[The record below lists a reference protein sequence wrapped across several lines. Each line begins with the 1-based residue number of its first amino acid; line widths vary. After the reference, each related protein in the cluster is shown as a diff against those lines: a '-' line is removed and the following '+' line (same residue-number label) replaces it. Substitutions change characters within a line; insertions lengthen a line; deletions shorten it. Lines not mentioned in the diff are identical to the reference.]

1 MATRHLTGRD
11 LVTRVFSPRV
21 AIVASQGATE
31 LCQANHLPSVVDLF
45 KPFGDRIDGRVMVHG
60 SQGLPTAIDNLFLRF
75 ADIEQLDEPD
85 HKARERWMA
94 EVVRAQA
101 TVEPVPAEKQF
112 PWYTEYCNLLL
123 STGGISDHETFD
135 HPVACIIAISSL
147 STDPINEIHYLTNVS
162 TPQAAFDKGYM
173 DPTTLKYY
181 VLIHDCRKGDL
192 TNALELLE
200 KMKRTFG
207 LHCGILKINSSD
219 PETPGQDKARH
230 AHIWTKSV
238 AHSKLLSL
246 GRASTDSTLG
256 SSSGGRDSVSSITSG
271 SGSIVGASGTLSDL
285 TLQRSS
291 MSSPVYGG
299 TGNSSPTFAH
309 SQVYAYLGGEDDTAS
324 NTTLINPNALDI
336 PVSKNVDLA
345 LDLLLHPER
354 SAEPYGCCMS
364 NEDISGISTFLR
376 EMVAQSIVPY
386 MERNINHWNEQVAVS
401 RRGIAGRF
409 RRYFGSGSKPA
420 GSVIQQPASS
430 TSGGGIVYHHSSP
443 EAHMRKLADW
453 AFMLRDYKFAAS
465 TYDSVK
471 KDFSSDKAWK
481 YYGGTQEM
489 IGLCTLM
496 SGQLLG
502 SKNEVDYYLESAVN
516 SYIHKARSSFYAC
529 RATIL
534 YYELLK
540 QKRMYKESPVSLTRM
555 TAEASD
561 LSNGILLEQAAFCY
575 LKSSPRPQLRKFAF
589 HMVMAG
595 HRFYKA
601 GQIEHAYRCYRTAA
615 DVYESK
621 GWGLIDTH
629 VSCAL
634 GRQMYQMG
642 KPDDALEY
650 YAKLL
655 TESRQSPQQQAIYMR
670 EFLNVYREYTNK
682 IESDPLRET
691 FPDFPLPVVLG
702 QTARVIMSTSEPAN
716 DHHSEPWLELAGE
729 TQKNT
734 SASPAGDERVVSA
747 VGEHVLVTL
756 DIKNP
761 LQIPLILTDIVLGCE
776 HSTSTTSFTVPVDAA
791 EEAHM
796 VLYEQQNPT
805 FSGRVVYTAFDIDR
819 VDRLI
824 MEPGETR
831 TLQFEVLPKQEGQ
844 IRVMGLHCNVEGQV
858 HAYKEIVKRGKRLN
872 TTKEH
877 MTSKMYAEDRSLNI
891 LVAPHMPLLDVAFH
905 QTPEMMLSGEVCQ
918 LMLEVKNLGK
928 KGLKNLGVRLS
939 HPGFFCIGAEKDG
952 DLGLYKS
959 ALGVSGQESIPVDNS
974 LQDMKSQT
982 VPLESGVLNP
992 GERSMIP
999 VWLRGDKIG
1008 RHQFLFLFTYE
1019 SEQTGTAMRSRTLR
1033 HAIATQVLPSL
1044 KINAFTRPST
1054 KGLNEF
1060 ILGIETENLQ
1070 TVAEFEFLQI
1080 SSLSPGW
1087 IIETVDKS
1095 ADTDDNLLISPR
1107 QTTFTYYRI
1116 RKDPALVP
1124 PAVSPEVFM
1133 AKALEKL
1140 VLGQERLKD
1149 TPPPLD
1155 LQACHLATRDSHIQM
1170 SSPVLRYLSQASRL
1184 GWRHGALAAQ
1194 FSMIPSTVERKHL
1207 FTVYGTNDID
1217 LALFWNIP
1225 KLNRRGHH
1233 YIIGINLGVQQ
1244 NPYQPMPAAN
1254 SVSYGAAL
1262 GEDDDED
1269 DDDEEK
1275 VAARRALYD
1284 QTMREQVALVKAL
1297 TNNPHFRDES
1307 PVKILLRSA
1316 DVVAHGSYATSR
1328 LCHTPVRV
1336 LVKNCSWNKHIEFT
1350 LEMLSSEDPMVPH
1363 PRGTAAGTGG
1373 GGALPAISSTTNPH
1387 VNAQPFFWSG
1397 PTITTSYLEP
1407 LQETEVVVLACF
1419 TAFGV
1424 YDINRWR
1431 LSVQVV
1437 KPMRKKRRNTKKGAD
1452 ADEDSLQP
1460 PALPQSIGKGFMQM
1474 PNLAHYIQV
1483 S

>member
-31 LCQANHLPSVVDLF
+31 LCQANHLPSVVDLL

-85 HKARERWMA
+85 PKARERWMA
-94 EVVRAQA
+94 EVVRAKA
-101 TVEPVPAEKQF
+101 SLELWEHSIKSRADVTL
-112 PWYTEYCNLLL
+112 EYLNR
-123 STGGISDHETFD
+123 GISDHETFD

-147 STDPINEIHYLTNVS
+147 SADPINEIHYLNNMS

-192 TNALELLE
+192 ANAMELLE
-200 KMKRTFG
+200 KMRRTFG
-207 LHCGILKINSSD
+207 LHCGILKINSVD
-219 PETPGQDKARH
+219 PESPNLDKSRH

-246 GRASTDSTLG
+246 GRSSNDTSLGTST
-256 SSSGGRDSVSSITSG
+256 GGRSSVSSVTSG

-285 TLQRSS
+285 NLQRSA
-291 MSSPVYGG
+291 MSSPVYTG
-299 TGNSSPTFAH
+299 TGNSSPTFGQN
-309 SQVYAYLGGEDDTAS
+309 QVFAYLGGEDDASITA
-324 NTTLINPNALDI
+324 TNPLDI

-364 NEDISGISTFLR
+364 DEDIAGISTFLR

-430 TSGGGIVYHHSSP
+430 TSGGGIIYHHSSP

-496 SGQLLG
+496 SGQSLG

-516 SYIHKARSSFYAC
+516 SYIHKARSPLYAC
-529 RATIL
+529 RATVL

-540 QKRMYKESPVSLTRM
+540 QKRMYKELPVSLTRM

-575 LKSSPRPQLRKFAF
+575 LKSSLRPQIRKFAF

-601 GQIEHAYRCYRTAA
+601 GQIEHAYRCYRTAS

-642 KPDDALEY
+642 KPEEALEH

-655 TESRQSPQQQAIYMR
+655 TESKQSPQQQAIYMR

-691 FPDFPLPVVLG
+691 FPDFPLPLVLG
-702 QTARVIMSTSEPAN
+702 QTARVFVSTSEPSN
-716 DHHSEPWLELAGE
+716 DNNEPWLELAGE

-734 SASPAGDERVVSA
+734 NVINAGDERVVSA

-761 LQIPLILTDIVLGCE
+761 LQIPLILTDIILGCE

-805 FSGRVVYTAFDIDR
+805 FSGRVVFTAFDIDR
-819 VDRLI
+819 IDRLI
-824 MEPGETR
+824 MEPGQTR

-844 IRVMGLHCNVEGQV
+844 IRVMGLHCNIEGQV
-858 HAYKEIVKRGKRLN
+858 HAYKDIVKRGKRLN
-872 TTKEH
+872 KTKDQ
-877 MTSKMYAEDRSLNI
+877 MMSKVYAEDRSLNI
-891 LVAPHMPLLDVAFH
+891 LIAPHMPLLDVAFH

-918 LMLEVKNLGK
+918 LTLELKNLGK
-928 KGLKNLGVRLS
+928 KGLKNLDVRLS

-952 DLGLYKS
+952 DLGLYR
-959 ALGVSGQESIPVDNS
+959 LGTGTSGQETVNVDNS
-974 LQDMKSQT
+974 LQDLKTQT
-982 VPLESGVLNP
+982 IPLENGVLNP
-992 GERSMIP
+992 GESAMVP

-1019 SEQTGTAMRSRTLR
+1019 SEQKGTAMRSRTLR

-1087 IIETVDKS
+1087 IIEMVDS
-1095 ADTDDNLLISPR
+1095 AGDSEDNKIISPR
-1107 QTTFTYYRI
+1107 QTVYTYYRI
-1116 RKDPALVP
+1116 RRHPSISP
-1124 PAVSPEVFM
+1124 PAITPEAFM

-1149 TPPPLD
+1149 TPPPID
-1155 LQACHLATRDSHIQM
+1155 LQVCHLATKDSHIQM
-1170 SSPVLRYLSQASRL
+1170 SSAVLRHLSQASRL
-1184 GWRHGALAAQ
+1184 GWRQGALAAQ

-1207 FTVYGTNDID
+1207 FSAYGTNDID

-1244 NPYQPMPAAN
+1244 NPYQPITAVA
-1254 SVSYGAAL
+1254 G
-1262 GEDDDED
+1262 D
-1269 DDDEEK
+1269 DDDDDDDDDK

-1284 QTMREQVALVKAL
+1284 QTMREQVALVNAL

-1307 PVKILLRSA
+1307 PVKISLRSP
-1316 DVVAHGSYATSR
+1316 DVVEHGSFETR
-1328 LCHTPVRV
+1328 KLCHVPVRV
-1336 LVKNCSWNKHIEFT
+1336 LIKNCSWNKHIAFT
-1350 LEMLSSEDPMVPH
+1350 LEMLSSEDPMQLH
-1363 PRGTAAGTGG
+1363 RTAAATGG
-1373 GGALPAISSTTNPH
+1373 RGSVAPGNTNPH
-1387 VNAQPFFWSG
+1387 VNAHPFYWSG
-1397 PTITTSYLEP
+1397 PTITTTYLEP
-1407 LQETEVVVLACF
+1407 LQEVEVVVLACF

-1437 KPMRKKRRNTKKGAD
+1437 KPMKKKKAIKTKGEKAVD
-1452 ADEDSLQP
+1452 DEDTNSLQP
-1460 PALPQSIGKGFMQM
+1460 PPVPQSIGKGFMQM
-1474 PNLAHYIQV
+1474 PNLAHFIQV